1 MSAVFLMPAEAG
13 FSGFAGLDGFSFK
26 KVFKKLKKIANP
38 LNIGKKGLALGL
50 PIPDKKKRK
59 KKPRTPAA
67 IAAAQAK
74 AQAKAAAKAR
84 SAALKAD
91 KAAKKRAAQVA
102 ALQKRMAKLTQAPT
116 VVTRDTPVLI
126 PSTVTSLVPTS
137 TPAVS
142 VPTVS
147 TPVTISTP
155 TLASQVMPMGLGPV
169 SIRPGGA
176 APAWGFQRSPVYQ
189 ARFGGLDAVRRD
201 LVVRPPWW
209 RRGQGRQ
216 AGARQLMRTPRV
228 GDEDRPGWGFDR
240 SRNATRMALG
250 GRAVRVQRGIEG
262 LDGLSLKKLGKGIKK
277 VGKKVGKALKKVAK
291 PLAAVAVTAAAAW
304 AIGATGGAA
313 GGVLAKMKAG
323 FGILGQKAYKGLK
336 AAKNGMAKLLG
347 GQPVGSLTPQEI
359 QQLQQANQ
367 QSGGAV
373 LPAEVSDVLK
383 QVVITKLTGNAGAPA
398 AVQGAIQAA
407 EAGTDAAAAAAGGFT
422 TGGGGGVPF
431 GTSGQMPEWLLPV
444 GIGAGALVLLMALR
458 K

>member
-13 FSGFAGLDGFSFK
+13 LSGLDGFSFK

-38 LNIGKKGLALGL
+38 LNIGKKGFALGL
-50 PIPDKKKRK
+50 PIPDKKKKK
-59 KKPRTPAA
+59 KKPATPAA

-84 SAALKAD
+84 AAALKAD
-91 KAAKKRAAQVA
+91 KAAKKRAAQLA
-102 ALQKRMAKLTQAPT
+102 ARQKRMSKLTQAPT

-126 PSTVTSLVPTS
+126 PTTVTSLVPTT

-147 TPVTISTP
+147 TPTVISTP

-201 LVVRPPWW
+201 RVVRPPWG

-228 GDEDRPGWGFDR
+228 GDEDRPGWGFER

-291 PLAAVAVTAAAAW
+291 PLAAVAVTAASLY

-323 FGILGQKAYKGLK
+323 LGILGNKAYKGLK
-336 AAKNGMAKLLG
+336 AAKNGMSKLLG

-367 QSGGAV
+367 QSGGAI

-383 QVVITKLTGNAGAPA
+383 QVVITKLTGTATAP
-398 AVQGAIQAA
+398 G
-407 EAGTDAAAAAAGGFT
+407 AAAPGATSPGADTDLTTPDAGGA
-422 TGGGGGVPF
+422 GGGGGNPF
-431 GTSGQMPEWLLPV
+431 SKKDPSKPGEMPEWLLPV